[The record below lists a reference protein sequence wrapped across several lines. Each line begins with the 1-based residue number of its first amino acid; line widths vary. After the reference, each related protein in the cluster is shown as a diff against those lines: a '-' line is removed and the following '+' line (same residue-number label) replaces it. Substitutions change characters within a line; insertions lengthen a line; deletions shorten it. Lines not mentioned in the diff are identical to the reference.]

1 MTTRSERIC
10 GEDTLG
16 MPTDMMD
23 QSSSMHG
30 KIPITPVMGAQID
43 VIVIQGIMVPLRA
56 QILEQLQKL
65 VLANKPHNW
74 FCIYLCIFMLLHNCS
89 LITKQ
94 DVSYARKHGLKVRI
108 SERVTF
114 MDII

>member
-16 MPTDMMD
+16 MPADMMD

-43 VIVIQGIMVPLRA
+43 VIVIQGIMVPLRT

-65 VLANKPHNW
+65 VLANKPNNW
-74 FCIYLCIFMLLHNCS
+74 FCIYLCIFILLHNCS

-108 SERVTF
+108 SERIIFV
-114 MDII
+114 DII